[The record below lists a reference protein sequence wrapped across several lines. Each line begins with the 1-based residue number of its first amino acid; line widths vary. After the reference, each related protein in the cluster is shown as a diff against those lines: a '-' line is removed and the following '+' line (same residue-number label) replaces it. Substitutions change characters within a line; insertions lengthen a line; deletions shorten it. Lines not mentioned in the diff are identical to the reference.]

1 MKRGFPTRQS
11 YGSLEEARLSIK
23 YYSLLE
29 DCSKLQKECVSKKRK
44 LQEEKQK
51 REILLDEVRFLRQ
64 QHKYLTKIQAA
75 KVEPE
80 LGPSQNADIHNVPIE
95 KERNF
100 FSSEIS
106 MHQESNGREEL
117 VGNTLPIT
125 DKPLNLSNK
134 EKKSGKKKVS
144 WNDDVVVIVL

>member
-29 DCSKLQKECVSKKRK
+29 DCSKLQK
-44 LQEEKQK
+44 
-51 REILLDEVRFLRQ
+51 
-64 QHKYLTKIQAA
+64 AA

-80 LGPSQNADIHNVPIE
+80 LGPSQNADIHNGPIE

>member
-1 MKRGFPTRQS
+1 
-11 YGSLEEARLSIK
+11 
-23 YYSLLE
+23 
-29 DCSKLQKECVSKKRK
+29 
-44 LQEEKQK
+44 
-51 REILLDEVRFLRQ
+51 
-64 QHKYLTKIQAA
+64 
-75 KVEPE
+75 
-80 LGPSQNADIHNVPIE
+80 
-95 KERNF
+95 
-100 FSSEIS
+100 